1 MERIQENIEYTLDEI
16 SLALDIPK
24 ETCRQVLL
32 KALQKLKS
40 RKNKPKLEEIYT
52 ELIAL
57 ERNEK

>member
-24 ETCRQVLL
+24 ETFRQVLL

-40 RKNKPKLEEIYT
+40 RENKPKLEEIYT

-57 ERNEK
+57 ERNER